1 MYSSPFEDPTF
12 RVPDLTVGE
21 VELLLRDNA
30 ETIKLLLG
38 VVREWFIPMMQNY
51 SEEIWCAGWLQD
63 LEVSLPQ
70 MIPSVAIAAGLL
82 GEIPF
87 WDDSVKLQDFDDD
100 PIRWKKYDVTQI
112 AD

>member
-12 RVPDLTVGE
+12 RVPNLTVGE
-21 VELLLRDNA
+21 VELLLSDNA

-38 VVREWFIPMMQNY
+38 VVREWFVPMMYHY
-51 SEEIWCAGWLQD
+51 SEEYWCAGWLQD
-63 LEVSLPQ
+63 LEVQLPQ

-87 WDDSVKLQDFDDD
+87 CDDSVELKDFDVD

>member
-12 RVPDLTVGE
+12 KVSDLTVGE

-63 LEVSLPQ
+63 LEVQLPQ
-70 MIPSVAIAAGLL
+70 MVPSVAIAAGLL

-87 WDDSVKLQDFDDD
+87 WDDSVKLEDFDDD

-112 AD
+112 VD